1 MLCHDSHPAHTPP
14 ASLDR
19 RCVCAHRRRCPCPR
33 RRLLCLPVLP
43 APVPACA
50 AGSAACARWLLCL
63 PALPAP
69 PAPLPA
75 RAAALPV
82 CAFRWD
88 SNFEQH
94 EDTVNGGGADV
105 EGPEAT
111 TITCTVSMGTQ
122 KYVFRKEFH
131 RADRP
136 GPDGHRAERDPN
148 QSFRTMYFIFP
159 HSAGAFGGGGGN
171 ITPQV

>member
-1 MLCHDSHPAHTPP
+1 MCCSAVPRQPP
-14 ASLDR
+14 GPHADGFASPPLR
-19 RCVCAHRRRCPCPR
+19 LRAPPSLPCPR

-94 EDTVNGGGADV
+94 EDTV
-105 EGPEAT
+105 T
-111 TITCTVSMGTQ
+111 
-122 KYVFRKEFH
+122 
-131 RADRP
+131 
-136 GPDGHRAERDPN
+136 
-148 QSFRTMYFIFP
+148 
-159 HSAGAFGGGGGN
+159 GGGGGVYSYSADT
-171 ITPQV
+171 IEGPRAPAVTVKLTARHSSLTRVRAAGGGRGGGGGGHYGGRGPGGGGGKFIHWQG